1 MSALLLIVIVFVL
14 ANLPWLTERF
24 FLAFAL
30 SKEKS
35 VLLRLVELLS
45 FYVLSLVIAT
55 MAEMQFS
62 GDVHVQEWEFF
73 WSTFFAY
80 LVLSVPGVVY
90 RYQWLPLARK

>member
-1 MSALLLIVIVFVL
+1 MSSLVLIIIVLVL

-24 FLAFAL
+24 FLFIAMP
-30 SKEKS
+30 KGKS
-35 VLLRLVELLS
+35 VSLRLVELLS
-45 FYVLSLVIAT
+45 FYLLSLVVAA

-62 GDVHVQEWEFF
+62 GDIHKQEWEFF

-90 RYQWLPLARK
+90 RYQWLPLSRK